1 MHESLIVEE
10 FANAGYQISP
20 DAVALIDSCQSPDNV
35 MKQVLR
41 SLDDSVLVVDKQHI
55 MLDYGGNGDGSNGD
69 GSNGNGAV
77 STRATSDSERGLPE
91 KPPAKTPRIQPPV
104 APELPGVNILCDIS
118 NESTCVG
125 EYSEFVRYFRDRYAR
140 LSGIIR
146 TRITARPIESLR
158 SERLRDY
165 GNISII
171 GMVHEIR
178 NTVNGNK
185 LIELEDPTGMFPVLI
200 RPVDHDLWELA
211 SGIIRDEVIG
221 VTGSLIGDGKLMIV
235 SDLVMPEIPN
245 QHNQRLPGSWT
256 GNGNGNGTGAGG
268 GHGNGHGQAVLI
280 SDVHIGSNTF
290 LEDAFCEFID
300 WLGDVGSDGGA
311 AGRGN
316 GADAGQVRY
325 LIIAGDLVDGVGVY
339 PGQEEELEIAD
350 VYDQYRCAA
359 KYLRAVPRNVR
370 IIIAP
375 GNHDAVRLAEPQ
387 PALPENI
394 RSMFRDDTVFTGNP
408 ALIEIEGV
416 RILIYHGR
424 SMDDL
429 IATIPNMSYQR
440 PAEVMVEMLRRR
452 HIAPTYGG
460 RVSIAPEI
468 TDHFVIDRI
477 PHILH
482 CGHVHTIGVDRY
494 KGVTVINAG
503 TWQSQTEFQK
513 RVNLE
518 PVPAHAAIVDLAT
531 LGTRMVRFT

>member
-1 MHESLIVEE
+1 
-10 FANAGYQISP
+10 
-20 DAVALIDSCQSPDNV
+20 
-35 MKQVLR
+35 
-41 SLDDSVLVVDKQHI
+41 VLVVDKQHI
-55 MLDYGGNGDGSNGD
+55 MLDCGNGSNGD
-69 GSNGNGAV
+69 GAV
-77 STRATSDSERGLPE
+77 STRVVSDGGREL
-91 KPPAKTPRIQPPV
+91 PAKPHVKTPHIQPPV

-125 EYSEFVRYFRDRYAR
+125 EYSEFVRYFRDRYTR
-140 LSGIIR
+140 LSNIIR
-146 TRITARPIESLR
+146 TRVTARPIESLR

-171 GMVHEIR
+171 GMVHDIR
-178 NTVNGNK
+178 TTVNGNK
-185 LIELEDPTGMFPVLI
+185 LIKLEDPTGMFSVLI
-200 RPVDHDLWELA
+200 RPADRDLWELA
-211 SGIIRDEVIG
+211 SGIICDEVIG
-221 VTGSLIGDGKLMIV
+221 VTGSLIGDGNLMIV
-235 SDLVMPEIPN
+235 SDLVMPDIPN
-245 QHNQRLPGSWT
+245 QHNQRLPGSVA
-256 GNGNGNGTGAGG
+256 GNGNGRGNGTGTGG
-268 GHGNGHGQAVLI
+268 GHGNDHGHAVLI

-290 LEDAFCEFID
+290 LEDEFCEFID
-300 WLGDVGSDGGA
+300 WLGDGDIGIDGGA

-339 PGQEEELEIAD
+339 PGQEEELKIAD

-440 PAEVMVEMLRRR
+440 PAEVMIEMLRRR

>member
-20 DAVALIDSCQSPDNV
+20 GAVALIDSCPSPDNV
-35 MKQVLR
+35 VKQVLR

-55 MLDYGGNGDGSNGD
+55 MFDYGDDGNGDGG
-69 GSNGNGAV
+69 GNGAV
-77 STRATSDSERGLPE
+77 GIRMVSDKEREQPE

-104 APELPGVNILCDIS
+104 VPELPGVNILCDIS

-146 TRITARPIESLR
+146 TRVTARPIESLR

-165 GNISII
+165 GNVSII
-171 GMVHEIR
+171 GMVHDIR
-178 NTVNGNK
+178 TTSNGNK
-185 LIELEDPTGMFPVLI
+185 LIELEDPTGMFSVLV
-200 RPVDHDLWELA
+200 RPADRDLWEIT
-211 SGIIRDEVIG
+211 SGIVRDEVIG
-221 VTGSLIGDGKLMIV
+221 ATGSLTRDGRLMIV
-235 SDLVMPEIPN
+235 SNIVMPEIPS
-245 QHNQRLPGSWT
+245 QHNQRLPG
-256 GNGNGNGTGAGG
+256 NGNGNTGGNWTGSSPRPGAGDRQGRGTGH
-268 GHGNGHGQAVLI
+268 GHAVLI

-300 WLGDVGSDGGA
+300 WLGDGDVGSDG
-311 AGRGN
+311 N
-316 GADAGQVRY
+316 GAGAGQVRY

-339 PGQEEELEIAD
+339 PGQEDELEITD

-387 PALPENI
+387 PALPERI
-394 RSMFRDDTVFTGNP
+394 RSMFRDDTIFTGNP
-408 ALIEIEGV
+408 ALIEIDGV

-440 PAEVMVEMLRRR
+440 PAEVMIEMLRRR

-460 RVSIAPEI
+460 RVSIAPEA
-468 TDHFVIDRI
+468 TDHFVIDKI

-482 CGHVHTIGVDRY
+482 CGHVHTVGVDKY

-531 LGTRMVRFT
+531 LDTRMVRFA

>member
-20 DAVALIDSCQSPDNV
+20 GAIALIDSCQSPDNV

-55 MLDYGGNGDGSNGD
+55 MLDYGDGSNGD
-69 GSNGNGAV
+69 SAV
-77 STRATSDSERGLPE
+77 STRAASDSRRELPA
-91 KPPAKTPRIQPPV
+91 KPPVKTPRIQPPV

-140 LSGIIR
+140 LSSIIR
-146 TRITARPIESLR
+146 TRVTARPIESLR
-158 SERLRDY
+158 SERLRDH

-171 GMVHEIR
+171 GMVHNIR
-178 NTVNGNK
+178 TTVNGNK
-185 LIELEDPTGMFPVLI
+185 LIELEDPTGMFSVLI

-256 GNGNGNGTGAGG
+256 GNGNGNGNGTGAGG

-290 LEDAFCEFID
+290 LGSAFSDFID
-300 WLGDVGSDGGA
+300 WLGNGSLPV
-311 AGRGN
+311 
-316 GADAGQVRY
+316 QY
-325 LIIAGDLVDGVGVY
+325 LIIAGDLVDGVGIY
-339 PGQEEELEIAD
+339 PGQESELEIPD

-359 KYLRAVPRNVR
+359 EYLGRVPKNIR

-387 PALPENI
+387 PALPEKI
-394 RSMFRDDTVFTGNP
+394 RSMFSDDVVFTGNP
-408 ALIEIEGV
+408 ALVEIRGV

-429 IATIPNMSYQR
+429 IATIPKMSYQR
-440 PAEVMVEMLRRR
+440 PEQVMIEMLKRR
-452 HIAPTYGG
+452 HLAPMYGG
-460 RVSIAPEI
+460 RVSIAPENS
-468 TDHFVIDRI
+468 DHFVIDRV

-482 CGHVHTIGVDRY
+482 CGHVHTIGIDRY
-494 KGVTVINAG
+494 KGVTVVNSG
-503 TWQSQTEFQK
+503 TWQSQTDFQK
-513 RVNLE
+513 RMNLD
-518 PVPAHAAIVDLAT
+518 PVPAHATIVDLAT
-531 LGTRMVRFT
+531 LGTKMVKFA

>member
-20 DAVALIDSCQSPDNV
+20 DAVALIDSCPSPDNV
-35 MKQVLR
+35 VEQVLR
-41 SLDDSVLVVDKQHI
+41 SLDDSVLVVDKHHI
-55 MLDYGGNGDGSNGD
+55 RFDDADAQAISGKEQPDKLPVKPSMKP
-69 GSNGNGAV
+69 
-77 STRATSDSERGLPE
+77 PE
-91 KPPAKTPRIQPPV
+91 KKHLIQPPV

-146 TRITARPIESLR
+146 TRVTARPIESLR
-158 SERLRDY
+158 AERLRDY
-165 GNISII
+165 GSVSII
-171 GMVHEIR
+171 GMVSEIR
-178 NTVNGNK
+178 TTSNGNK
-185 LIELEDPTGMFPVLI
+185 LIELEDPTGMFSVLV
-200 RPVDHDLWELA
+200 RPSDRDLWDIA
-211 SGIIRDEVIG
+211 SGIVHDEVIG
-221 VTGSLIGDGKLMIV
+221 ATGSLTRDGRLMIV
-235 SDLVMPEIPN
+235 SNIVMPDIPS
-245 QHNQRLPGSWT
+245 QHNQRLSGS
-256 GNGNGNGTGAGG
+256 GNGNGNGSSQGIGAGDRQG
-268 GHGNGHGQAVLI
+268 LGTGQGHGQAVLI

-300 WLGDVGSDGGA
+300 WLGDGDAGSDG
-311 AGRGN
+311 N
-316 GADAGQVRY
+316 GACVGPVRY

-339 PGQEEELEIAD
+339 PGQEQELEITD

-359 KYLRAVPRNVR
+359 KYLRDVPKNVR

-387 PALPENI
+387 PALPEKI
-394 RSMFRDDTVFTGNP
+394 RSMFRSDTVFTGNP
-408 ALIEIEGV
+408 ALIEIDGV

-440 PAEVMVEMLRRR
+440 PAEVMIEMLRRR
-452 HIAPTYGG
+452 HIAPAYGG
-460 RVSIAPEI
+460 RVSIAPEAM
-468 TDHFVIDRI
+468 DHFVIDRI

-494 KGVTVINAG
+494 KGVTVVNAG

-518 PVPAHAAIVDLAT
+518 PVPAYAAIVDLAT
-531 LGTRMVRFT
+531 LDTRMARFA

>member
-20 DAVALIDSCQSPDNV
+20 DAVALIDSCPSPDNV
-35 MKQVLR
+35 MKQVLQ

-55 MLDYGGNGDGSNGD
+55 MLDYGGNGNGTNGD
-69 GSNGNGAV
+69 G
-77 STRATSDSERGLPE
+77 ATGTKAAPAIERKQSK
-91 KPPAKTPRIQPPV
+91 KPPAKTSRIQPPV

-171 GMVHEIR
+171 GMVHDIR
-178 NTVNGNK
+178 TTVNGNK
-185 LIELEDPTGMFPVLI
+185 MIKLEDPTGMFSVLV
-200 RPVDHDLWELA
+200 RPVDHDPWEIA
-211 SGIIRDEVIG
+211 SRIIRDEVIG
-221 VTGSLIGDGKLMIV
+221 VTGSLIGDGKLMIA
-235 SDLVMPEIPN
+235 SDLVMPDIPN

-256 GNGNGNGTGAGG
+256 GNRNGNGTGAGG
-268 GHGNGHGQAVLI
+268 KRDNGHGQAVLI

-300 WLGDVGSDGGA
+300 WLGDGDIGSNINA
-311 AGRGN
+311 NNHGN

-325 LIIAGDLVDGVGVY
+325 LIIAGDLVDGVGIY

-359 KYLRAVPRNVR
+359 KYLRAVPKNVR

-394 RSMFRDDTVFTGNP
+394 RSMFRDNTVFTGNP

-440 PAEVMVEMLRRR
+440 PAEVMIEMLRRR

-482 CGHVHTIGVDRY
+482 CGHVHTIGVAQY

-531 LGTRMVRFT
+531 LNTRMVRFA

>member
-20 DAVALIDSCQSPDNV
+20 DAVALIDSCPSPDNV
-35 MKQVLR
+35 VEQVLR

-55 MLDYGGNGDGSNGD
+55 MLDYGGGNGDGD
-69 GSNGNGAV
+69 GSDGAGAV
-77 STRATSDSERGLPE
+77 STRAASDSERKLPE

-125 EYSEFVRYFRDRYAR
+125 EYTEFVRYFRDRYAR

-171 GMVHEIR
+171 GMVHDIR
-178 NTVNGNK
+178 TTVNGNK
-185 LIELEDPTGMFPVLI
+185 LIELEDPTGMFSVLI
-200 RPVDHDLWELA
+200 RPTDHDLWEIA
-211 SGIIRDEVIG
+211 SSIIRDEVIG
-221 VTGSLIGDGKLMIV
+221 VTGSLTRDGRLMIV

-245 QHNQRLPGSWT
+245 QHNQRLPSSRT
-256 GNGNGNGTGAGG
+256 GNRNGTGAGG
-268 GHGNGHGQAVLI
+268 RHDSSHGKAVLI

-290 LEDAFCEFID
+290 LEDAFCEFIH
-300 WLGDVGSDGGA
+300 WLGDGDIDSDRGA
-311 AGRGN
+311 DDRGN

-325 LIIAGDLVDGVGVY
+325 LIIAGDIVDGVGVY

-359 KYLRAVPRNVR
+359 KYLRAVPKNVR

-494 KGVTVINAG
+494 KGVTAINAG

-531 LGTRMVRFT
+531 LDTRMIRFA

>member
-20 DAVALIDSCQSPDNV
+20 DAVALIDSCPSPDNV
-35 MKQVLR
+35 VKQVLQ
-41 SLDDSVLVVDKQHI
+41 SLDDSVLVVDKQHV
-55 MLDYGGNGDGSNGD
+55 MLDYGNGDGSNGD
-69 GSNGNGAV
+69 SAV
-77 STRATSDSERGLPE
+77 STAVKSDMERVPPK
-91 KPPAKTPRIQPPV
+91 KPPAKKLHIQPPV

-140 LSGIIR
+140 LSNIIR

-171 GMVHEIR
+171 GMVHDIR
-178 NTVNGNK
+178 TTVNGNK
-185 LIELEDPTGMFPVLI
+185 LIKLEDPTGMFSVLI

-268 GHGNGHGQAVLI
+268 GRDNGHSQAVLI
-280 SDVHIGSNTF
+280 SDVHVGSNTF

-300 WLGDVGSDGGA
+300 WLGDGGVDS
-311 AGRGN
+311 GGN
-316 GADAGQVRY
+316 GADAGQVQY

-339 PGQEEELEIAD
+339 PGQEEELEIVD

-375 GNHDAVRLAEPQ
+375 GNHDAVRRAEPQ

-408 ALIEIEGV
+408 ALIEIKGV

-429 IATIPNMSYQR
+429 IATIPNLSYQR

-482 CGHVHTIGVDRY
+482 CGHVHTIGVDLY

-518 PVPAHAAIVDLAT
+518 PVPAHAAIVDLTT
-531 LGTRMVRFT
+531 LGTRMVRFA